1 MTISNNP
8 PPHEAFSLHIEELFA
23 TASATINGATVE
35 NDEQDAQLDA
45 LMDELRKARKDAD
58 AQRAEEKRPH
68 DEAGKAVQ
76 AKWKPLLD
84 RCDMAVAEIKKLLT
98 PYRDAKQRA
107 KEEEA
112 RKAREEAAAREAAAR
127 EALQSF
133 DDLEAKFAAEK
144 ELKQASKLTAVA
156 NKIDRSATGLRT
168 KWEAEVTDY
177 PALLRY
183 VKERQPQLLR
193 DWLADFA
200 DSQVRSGIRQIPG
213 VLITEK
219 KVAA

>member
-35 NDEQDAQLDA
+35 NDEQDAALDA
-45 LMDELRKARKDAD
+45 LMDDLRKARKDAD
-58 AQRAEEKRPH
+58 AQRAAEKKPH
-68 DEAGKAVQ
+68 DDAAKEVQ

-84 RCDMAVAEIKKLLT
+84 RCDLAVAEIKKLLT
-98 PYRDAKQRA
+98 PYRDARQRA
-107 KEEEA
+107 KDEEA

-127 EALQSF
+127 EALQSS
-133 DDLEAKFAAEK
+133 DDLESKFTAEK

-168 KWEAEVTDY
+168 KWRAEVTMPVAFGAWLWANRRSDY
-177 PALLRY
+177 LGWLDSMAAQMASTRPT
-183 VKERQPQLLR
+183 VPGVIFHKER
-193 DWLADFA
+193 D
-200 DSQVRSGIRQIPG
+200 
-213 VLITEK
+213 
-219 KVAA
+219 AA